1 MLSVGFW
8 SVQQQTRVLPV
19 PWLLDTIVN
28 KLVEEAV
35 RTGVTI
41 CHNKNVIEISHEGAV
56 RHILFNNGDGK

>member
-1 MLSVGFW
+1 M
-8 SVQQQTRVLPV
+8 
-19 PWLLDTIVN
+19 LDTIVN